1 MLLNCDHE
9 CNIAIQKHSTTVFIL
24 AYLAA
29 GMGEIEI
36 FALSPLP
43 SIEQSRNFFLCA
55 IYILYRTSLI
65 FFVQVENGPN
75 YWSGMT
81 LNEAK

>member
-24 AYLAA
+24 AYFAA

-36 FALSPLP
+36 FALSPLI
-43 SIEQSRNFFLCA
+43 SMEQSGKFFS
-55 IYILYRTSLI
+55 LYRSHLVSYQ
-65 FFVQVENGPN
+65 FDFLR
-75 YWSGMT
+75 SS
-81 LNEAK
+81 